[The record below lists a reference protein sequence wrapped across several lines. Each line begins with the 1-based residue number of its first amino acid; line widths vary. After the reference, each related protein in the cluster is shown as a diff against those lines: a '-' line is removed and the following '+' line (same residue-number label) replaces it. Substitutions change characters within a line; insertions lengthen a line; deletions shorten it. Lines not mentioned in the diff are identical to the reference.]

1 MVLVTAFEPF
11 DGQAT
16 NSSEVVMQSLR
27 ENLKDRCHFL
37 TLPVSYARSF
47 ENLRKHLELAKE
59 PYQFVLM
66 LGQASGRSRIS
77 LERFALNWIEAT
89 LADADGVLPK
99 PSQIQPGVPTA
110 LVSDLP
116 LHEWRDQLIHQGL
129 PVEVSLSAGGYVCNY
144 FYFTAT
150 TQALKNSKQCLFV
163 HLPPLP
169 EQGSQALLGSQ
180 PLNVQRQTLLSLIDL
195 IEKHV
200 NHEINSP

>member
-1 MVLVTAFEPF
+1 MTAFEPF

-27 ENLKDRCHFL
+27 ESLVDRCHFL
-37 TLPVSYARSF
+37 TLPVSYARSI
-47 ENLRKHLELAKE
+47 ENLRKHLELTKE

-77 LERFALNWIEAT
+77 LERVALNWIEAT
-89 LADADGVLPK
+89 LADADGALPK
-99 PSQIQPGVPTA
+99 PSLIQPEAPAA

-144 FYFTAT
+144 IYFAAT
-150 TQALKNSKQCLFV
+150 TQALKNSQKCLFV
-163 HLPPLP
+163 HLPLLP
-169 EQGSQALLGSQ
+169 DHVSQALLGSQ
-180 PLNVQRQTLLSLIDL
+180 SLNVQRQTLLSLMDL
-195 IEKHV
+195 IEKHL
-200 NHEINSP
+200 NH